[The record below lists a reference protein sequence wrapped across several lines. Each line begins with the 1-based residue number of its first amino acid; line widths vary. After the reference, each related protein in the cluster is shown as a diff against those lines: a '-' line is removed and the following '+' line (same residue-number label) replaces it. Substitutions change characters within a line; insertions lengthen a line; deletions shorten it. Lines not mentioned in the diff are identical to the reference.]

1 MDPITLNFDIFQAGV
16 PAQSRRSLEVVDPQG
31 TTVGSLKRQLF
42 SAELEAQ
49 QSVRFIAA
57 GRVLEDAALLGQC
70 GLGSKAFVQVSIS
83 AATPSGAL
91 AQPPATGAGVM
102 RSGLLNEGCAS
113 RGSCEDTG
121 IGARLICGVFFFA
134 GTGVLLQ
141 LAWQKRRH
149 MPIHTSQL
157 FCILAAVWVHLLL
170 CHGLPAL
177 ARGLRAVGRVAGSMP
192 KCAATSPSRSA
203 AEAEPAEPSV
213 PESAASPASL
223 SALPMTPLLPDGRR
237 AVRPCGTPD
246 GPWT

>member
-49 QSVRFIAA
+49 QSVRFITA

-83 AATPSGAL
+83 AATPS
-91 AQPPATGAGVM
+91 QPPATGSGVM
-102 RSGLLNEGCAS
+102 SSGLLNKGCAS

-121 IGARLICGVFFFA
+121 IGARLICGALFFA

-141 LAWQKRRH
+141 LAWQKRRQ

-157 FCILAAVWVHLLL
+157 LCVLAAVWAHLLL

-177 ARGLRAVGRVAGSMP
+177 ARGLRAASSTP
-192 KCAATSPSRSA
+192 KGGAASPSRPA
-203 AEAEPAEPSV
+203 AEAEPAEPAVS
-213 PESAASPASL
+213 ESAASPASS
-223 SALPMTPLLPDGRR
+223 SALPSTPLLPDGHR
-237 AVRPCGTPD
+237 AVRTCGAPD
-246 GPWT
+246 GPWS